1 MDDNTD
7 AGTLAHEEF
16 RRLLSRFEALD
27 QIASPHYRAAELEAI
42 ISEATY
48 RPRHEALPPEL
59 SRAYAELESR
69 ARERIERE
77 GLIPDDQAE

>member
-1 MDDNTD
+1 MDDVTNGRSS
-7 AGTLAHEEF
+7 AYAAF
-16 RRLLSRFEALD
+16 SRLLKRFEALD
-27 QIASPHYRAAELEAI
+27 QIASPGHRAAELEAI

-48 RPRHEALPPEL
+48 RPRHERLPPDL

-77 GLIPDDQAE
+77 GLLPDDEAT